1 MRIKADPFGVAVKKA
16 LAERGM
22 TQTEL
27 AKEVGVSCG
36 YLYLIVGGYR
46 PVSKYKKRIAEYL
59 KLDLKKIG

>member
-1 MRIKADPFGVAVKKA
+1 MRIKADPFGVEVKKA

-27 AKEVGVSCG
+27 AKNLGISCG
-36 YLYLIVGGYR
+36 YLYLIIGGYR

-59 KLDLKKIG
+59 ELDMKKIG